1 MLLPTL
7 WTTLLTTMATLTA
20 TDARAEKIEMKRG
33 TMELGGRATAN
44 IVLQDGVS
52 DIFLDLSPS
61 FGYFV
66 ARDVEL
72 FAGISMFVDEGDVGV
87 GFFGGVDYLIPA
99 HSVRPYIGGSVGYGN
114 TLFGI
119 GNAAF
124 VPGDVVTLS
133 GRAGLLLPLNKHVAV
148 DLGARVNLNVADG
161 TTIVH
166 IPLGYLGIR
175 AFF

>member
-1 MLLPTL
+1 MW
-7 WTTLLTTMATLTA
+7 WTWLVAGA
-20 TDARAEKIEMKRG
+20 HAENVDVKRG

-44 IVLQDGVS
+44 IVLQNGVS

-66 ARDVEL
+66 AKDVEL

-87 GFFGGVDYLIPA
+87 GFFGGVDWLIPA
-99 HSVRPYIGGSVGYGN
+99 RGVRPYVGGSVGYGN

-119 GNAAF
+119 GEEAF

-133 GRAGLLLPLNKHVAV
+133 GRGGLLLPLNKRVAV
-148 DLGARVNLNVADG
+148 DLGARLNVDIADG
-161 TTIVH
+161 TTLIH
-166 IPLGYLGIR
+166 IPLGYLGVR